1 MLLKIENLYKSY
13 QVNNKKIHILNDL
26 SLSVNDNEIV
36 SIFGASGS
44 GKSTLL
50 NIISGLLSYDSGEIY
65 FNRNIFNSSFN
76 FTNYRKNDIGIVF
89 QEDFLLKEFNVIEN
103 IMIPNIIKGIEKKTA
118 YNNAMNFLEKFN
130 LSSIKDQYPSSL
142 SGGEKQRVS
151 IIRSV
156 INKPK
161 LILADEPTG
170 SIDEEN
176 KNKVFSLFE
185 SISNDLNTSILI
197 MTHDNN
203 VSNISNN
210 ILNLSKG
217 KLK

>member
-26 SLSVNDNEIV
+26 SLSVNDNEII

>member
-26 SLSVNDNEIV
+26 SLSVNDNEII

-130 LSSIKDQYPSSL
+130 LSSIKNQYPSSL

>member
-13 QVNNKKIHILNDL
+13 KVNNKKIYILNDL
-26 SLSVNDNEIV
+26 SLSVNENEIV

-76 FTNYRKNDIGIVF
+76 FTHYRKNDIGIVF

-130 LSSIKDQYPSSL
+130 LSSIKNQYPSSL

-176 KNKVFSLFE
+176 KNKVFSLFK
-185 SISNDLNTSILI
+185 SIANDLNTSILI

-203 VSNISNN
+203 VSKISNN

>member
-118 YNNAMNFLEKFN
+118 YNNAMNFLERFN

>member
-26 SLSVNDNEIV
+26 SLSVNDNEII

-176 KNKVFSLFE
+176 KNKVFSLFQ

>member
-13 QVNNKKIHILNDL
+13 IVNDKKIHILNDL
-26 SLSVNDNEIV
+26 SLNINDNEIV

-130 LSSIKDQYPSSL
+130 LSSIKNQYPSSL

-176 KNKVFSLFE
+176 KNKVFSLFK
-185 SISNDLNTSILI
+185 SIANDLNTSILI

-203 VSNISNN
+203 VSKISNN

>member
-13 QVNNKKIHILNDL
+13 IVNDKKIHILNDL
-26 SLSVNDNEIV
+26 SLNINDNEIV

-76 FTNYRKNDIGIVF
+76 FTYYRKNDIGIVF

-130 LSSIKDQYPSSL
+130 LSSIKNQYPSSL

-176 KNKVFSLFE
+176 KNKVFSLFK
-185 SISNDLNTSILI
+185 SIANDLNTSILI

-203 VSNISNN
+203 VSKISNN

>member
-13 QVNNKKIHILNDL
+13 IVNDKKIHILNDL
-26 SLSVNDNEIV
+26 SLNINDNEIV

-130 LSSIKDQYPSSL
+130 LSSIKNQYPSSL

-176 KNKVFSLFE
+176 KNKVFSLFK
-185 SISNDLNTSILI
+185 SIANDLNTSILI
-197 MTHDNN
+197 VTHDNN
-203 VSNISNN
+203 VSKISNN

>member
-26 SLSVNDNEIV
+26 SLSVNDNEII

-130 LSSIKDQYPSSL
+130 LSSIKNQYPSSL

-176 KNKVFSLFE
+176 KNKVFSLFQ

>member
-1 MLLKIENLYKSY
+1 
-13 QVNNKKIHILNDL
+13 
-26 SLSVNDNEIV
+26 
-36 SIFGASGS
+36 
-44 GKSTLL
+44 
-50 NIISGLLSYDSGEIY
+50 
-65 FNRNIFNSSFN
+65 
-76 FTNYRKNDIGIVF
+76 
-89 QEDFLLKEFNVIEN
+89 
-103 IMIPNIIKGIEKKTA
+103 MIPNIIKGIEKKTA

>member
-176 KNKVFSLFE
+176 KNKVFSLFQ

>member
-13 QVNNKKIHILNDL
+13 IVNDKKIHILNDL
-26 SLSVNDNEIV
+26 SLNINDNEIV

-76 FTNYRKNDIGIVF
+76 FTQYRKNDIGIVF

-130 LSSIKDQYPSSL
+130 LSSIKNQYPSSL

-176 KNKVFSLFE
+176 KNKVFSLFK
-185 SISNDLNTSILI
+185 SIANDLNTSILI

-203 VSNISNN
+203 VSKISNN

>member
-13 QVNNKKIHILNDL
+13 KVNNKKIHILNDL

-76 FTNYRKNDIGIVF
+76 FTYYRKNDIGIVF

-130 LSSIKDQYPSSL
+130 LSSIKNQYPSSL

-176 KNKVFSLFE
+176 KNKVFSLFK
-185 SISNDLNTSILI
+185 SIANDLNTSILI

-203 VSNISNN
+203 VSKISNN